1 VAARTD
7 ARDRWLRS
15 RAYNL
20 APLGCVI
27 CDRPG
32 GRPLNVL
39 VELSASWV
47 TADPRAC
54 LPGYVCVV
62 SRRHVDEPY
71 LLDDGG
77 VWLAECMLVAR
88 ALGTELRPKKMN
100 YEIHGNTI
108 PHLHL
113 FPRFE
118 NDPFVGRPID
128 GAARSFERSPEDLE
142 RIRMAIVTA
151 ADQGR

>member
-1 VAARTD
+1 MSPLQRIA
-7 ARDRWLRS
+7 
-15 RAYNL
+15 AYNL
-20 APLGCVI
+20 GRLHCII

-32 GRPLNVL
+32 GRPLNLL

-47 TADPRAC
+47 TADPHAC
-54 LPGYVCVV
+54 LPGYVCVI
-62 SRRHVDEPY
+62 SRRHVEEPY

-77 VWLAECMLVAR
+77 AWWAECMLVAQ
-88 ALGTELRPKKMN
+88 ALGAELRPRKMN

-108 PHLHL
+108 PHLHLHL

-128 GAARSFERSPEDLE
+128 GAARSFERTPEDLE
-142 RIRMAIVTA
+142 RIRKAIVTA
-151 ADQGR
+151 TTPIAQP